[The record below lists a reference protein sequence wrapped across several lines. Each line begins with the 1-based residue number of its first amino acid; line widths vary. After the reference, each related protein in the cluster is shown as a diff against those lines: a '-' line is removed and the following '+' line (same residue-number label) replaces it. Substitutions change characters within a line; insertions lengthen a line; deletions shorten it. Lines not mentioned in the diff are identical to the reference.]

1 MAKVR
6 VSLGLQHTNVFD
18 CGSVEGENNSMDHDI
33 IDVTNHTIISALDN
47 MARHIL
53 AFLMII
59 VRLEGG

>member
-1 MAKVR
+1 M
-6 VSLGLQHTNVFD
+6 
-18 CGSVEGENNSMDHDI
+18 EGENYFMDHDI
-33 IDVTNHTIISALDN
+33 LDYTNHTIISALDN